1 MSDRPYVITLTRTV
15 AVTPPEL
22 YLAWTEPAI
31 LARWLAPQVV
41 ADARPGGVFRCT
53 LDDGAIL
60 DGTYDEVIPGE
71 RIGLVLRT
79 PDDPAGARI
88 VIAMYAVTRDISEL
102 EIAEHWGG
110 PPPSPEAVDAREA
123 RWRGLLDRLVE
134 GIEPSATLDPDA

>member
-31 LARWLAPQVV
+31 LERWLAPVVV
-41 ADARPGGVFRCT
+41 ADARPGGAFRCT
-53 LDDGAIL
+53 LPDGAIL

-71 RIGLVLRT
+71 RIGFVLRT

-88 VIAMYAVTRDISEL
+88 VIALFAVTRDISEL
-102 EIAEHWGG
+102 ELAAHWGG
-110 PPPSPEAVDAREA
+110 SPPSPEDVDAREA
-123 RWRGLLDRLVE
+123 RWRGLLDRLVA